1 MARTIGA
8 RTLDRAFKVIA
19 AGELPLSEIE
29 LRVALEQLSRTRG
42 SVTHAAKL
50 LGVHRRTL
58 QRKLKRGFS
67 RRRKRRGGRS
77 RR

>member
-8 RTLDRAFKVIA
+8 RALDRAFKVIA

-29 LRVALEQLSRTRG
+29 LRIALEQLSRTRG

-50 LGVHRRTL
+50 LGVDRRTL
-58 QRKLKRGFS
+58 QRKLKRGFN
-67 RRRKRRGGRS
+67 RRRRRQ
-77 RR
+77 